1 MLINNENYHNATV
14 NKNQLERDK
23 VYSTVMLYDNN
34 AVITY
39 GIFCV
44 YKSQGY
50 FVDLALH
57 KITDLDSIHIS
68 QVFTEVSYDL
78 NVNTLNE

>member
-1 MLINNENYHNATV
+1 MLINNENYRNASV

-34 AVITY
+34 AVIIY

-50 FVDLALH
+50 FVDLVLH
-57 KITDLDSIHIS
+57 RITDLDSIHIS
-68 QVFTEVSYDL
+68 QVFTEVSYNL